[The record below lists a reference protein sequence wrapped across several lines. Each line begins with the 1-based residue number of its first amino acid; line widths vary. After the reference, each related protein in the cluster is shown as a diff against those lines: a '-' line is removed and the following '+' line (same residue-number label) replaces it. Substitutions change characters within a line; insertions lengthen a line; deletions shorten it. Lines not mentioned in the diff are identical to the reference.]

1 MSLDEIMERR
11 TRIKDGE
18 REESILTIST
28 HAARQ
33 LQWIAGCSNPC
44 KFCLSSYCA
53 ALGCVTDSCF
63 HSQPYSLLSSY
74 PYSYSCTLT
83 ILNLLYLSLLL
94 LLHTQPYS
102 LLSSY
107 PYSYSCTLEIL
118 NQLYLSLLLLLH
130 SQPYFLLSSYP
141 YSYCCTFIPLNLL
154 FISLLLILLFNP
166 T

>member
-1 MSLDEIMERR
+1 MSLDEIMGRR

-63 HSQPYSLLSSY
+63 HSQLYSLLSSY
-74 PYSYSCTLT
+74 PYSYSCTL
-83 ILNLLYLSLLL
+83 ILLNLLYLSLLL
-94 LLHTQPYS
+94 LLHFNP
-102 LLSSY
+102 
-107 PYSYSCTLEIL
+107 IL
-118 NQLYLSLLLLLH
+118 NLLNLSLLLLL
-130 SQPYFLLSSYP
+130 
-141 YSYCCTFIPLNLL
+141 L
-154 FISLLLILLFNP
+154 FMCILILIFVLVIP
-166 T
+166 TSSI

>member
-74 PYSYSCTLT
+74 PYSYSCTL
-83 ILNLLYLSLLL
+83 ILLNLLYLSLLL
-94 LLHTQPYS
+94 LLHFNP
-102 LLSSY
+102 
-107 PYSYSCTLEIL
+107 IL
-118 NQLYLSLLLLLH
+118 NLLNLSLLLLLH
-130 SQPYFLLSSYP
+130 FM
-141 YSYCCTFIPLNLL
+141 CI
-154 FISLLLILLFNP
+154 LILIFVLVIP
-166 T
+166 TSSI

>member
-74 PYSYSCTLT
+74 PYSYSCTL
-83 ILNLLYLSLLL
+83 
-94 LLHTQPYS
+94 
-102 LLSSY
+102 
-107 PYSYSCTLEIL
+107 EIL

>member
-1 MSLDEIMERR
+1 MSLDEIMGRR

-63 HSQPYSLLSSY
+63 HSQHYSLLSSY
-74 PYSYSCTLT
+74 PYSYSCTL
-83 ILNLLYLSLLL
+83 ILLNLLYLSLLL
-94 LLHTQPYS
+94 LLHFNP
-102 LLSSY
+102 
-107 PYSYSCTLEIL
+107 IL
-118 NQLYLSLLLLLH
+118 NLLNLSLLLLLH
-130 SQPYFLLSSYP
+130 FM
-141 YSYCCTFIPLNLL
+141 CI
-154 FISLLLILLFNP
+154 LILIFVLVIP
-166 T
+166 TSSI